1 MQLETITGPLV
12 IYQIYAPDTSYSAQD
27 KEEFYKNLQLEI
39 NKLPRNSQIVLLGV
53 FNAKVGSDA
62 YELWPEVTGRFCI
75 GQLRK
80 QQPRLIAEISV
91 RRRVPSWKL
100 PICSLI
106 FGKGFLENHY
116 LFDSYRGAPGK

>member
-1 MQLETITGPLV
+1 MQPLV

-106 FGKGFLENHY
+106 FEKGFLENHY